1 MAKARQSA
9 SKERTAASKERT
21 AAPKDSAAAPRER
34 AVRLDA
40 AAWVAAA
47 LDVLADGGI
56 DAVSVEPLAKTLGV
70 TKGSFYWHFA
80 DRRALLD
87 AMLQAWMEGRVVSI
101 RQQAA
106 ERNAPAVVLRELA
119 DLFTRRANIRGLTI
133 ELAIRSFARTDE
145 RAAQAVHTVDRER
158 LQRAVQ
164 LFVGLGWPRAK
175 AQSRGILFYSYLFG
189 QSLLDPQVV
198 SPAEREK
205 AIEAFLTA
213 LP

>member
-1 MAKARQSA
+1 
-9 SKERTAASKERT
+9 
-21 AAPKDSAAAPRER
+21 
-34 AVRLDA
+34 VRLDA

-87 AMLQAWMEGRVVSI
+87 AMLRTWMEGRVASI

-106 ERNAPAVVLRELA
+106 ERSAPAVVLRELA
-119 DLFTRRANIRGLTI
+119 DLFTRRVTI
-133 ELAIRSFARTDE
+133 ELAIRSFARTDGL
-145 RAAQAVHTVDRER
+145 AAEAVRTVDRAR
-158 LQRAVQ
+158 LQSAVQ